1 MLTMRD
7 QSVQL
12 LQEQVQSL
20 TRSNEERALQDSRV
34 YQAETLRLKQQL
46 EQAQEQV
53 QSLTRGNETL
63 QQRVNQLHL
72 EAKPKTGSTSFSF
85 FFHLC
90 AFPLA
95 FPLTFTLAFH

>member
-46 EQAQEQV
+46 EQAQNRSAEA
-53 QSLTRGNETL
+53 SRTIEALR
-63 QQRVNQLHL
+63 QQVNQLNQ
-72 EAKPKTGSTSFSF
+72 EAKPKTSSTPFSF